1 MATST
6 PKQFR
11 ERAGVA
17 ILEGF
22 LSTHHRQPTLPEADQ
37 LLSQMQ
43 AIPGCE
49 TFTIERLIIWFKQK
63 YSSFFSLTAET
74 IQHLTVLTENHSD
87 PSDDLIKTWAI
98 LLKANVDDIKTWLQ
112 YQKEQK
118 ESVEP
123 VQVPTPTQSTSPEPN
138 IKWETPLLVKHE
150 QSECKVMETDIT
162 KVLLDA
168 VTSATQRDKLE
179 AVPLNRSPKSA
190 SEFEC
195 MFASYEE
202 KMSRI
207 LNSLLQQ
214 SSG

>member
-1 MATST
+1 MIT
-6 PKQFR
+6 
-11 ERAGVA
+11 
-17 ILEGF
+17 IGF

-37 LLSQMQ
+37 LLSQLQ

-49 TFTIERLIIWFKQK
+49 TFTVERLIIWFKQK
-63 YSSFFSLTAET
+63 HSFFSLTAET

-98 LLKANVDDIKTWLQ
+98 LLKANVDDIKAWLQ
-112 YQKEQK
+112 CQKEQK

-138 IKWETPLLVKHE
+138 MKRGTPPSPGPLVKHE
-150 QSECKVMETDIT
+150 QSECKVMEIEVT

-168 VTSATQRDKLE
+168 VTSATQEDK
-179 AVPLNRSPKSA
+179 AVPPHRSPKSV

-195 MFASYEE
+195 MFAPYEE

-214 SSG
+214 HSG